1 MELTR
6 STAQPIV
13 VSDASDAERR
23 LFLRRVY
30 GHLAGATA
38 GFVAVEA
45 LLQALPFSLDL
56 ARTMT
61 SSGVSWLL
69 VILAFSVLGAIAG
82 RWAGPG
88 QPLSQQY
95 LGLSLYTLG
104 QAIIFLPIIAYARL
118 SDPDAL
124 VIAGVLTLAVR
135 VGLTL
140 IALDPGTSFGF
151 LRPALII
158 GGAVA
163 LGVILVALLFGL
175 GLGAWFSLAM
185 IVFFAGSIL
194 YQTDRL
200 TRTHRTDAYVSGA
213 LSLFASFMG
222 LLWYVLR
229 LVLGQRR

>member
-1 MELTR
+1 MDITR
-6 STAQPIV
+6 STGQATV
-13 VSDASDAERR
+13 VASASAEERR

-30 GHLAGATA
+30 GHLALATA

-45 LLQALPFSLDL
+45 GLQALPFSLDI
-56 ARTMT
+56 ARKMT
-61 SSGVSWLL
+61 GSGVTWLL
-69 VILAFSVLGAIAG
+69 VILAFSALGAVAS

-95 LGLSLYTLG
+95 LGLSLYTAG

-124 VIAGVLTLAVR
+124 VIAGVLTLAVG
-135 VGLTL
+135 VGLSL
-140 IALDPGTSFGF
+140 IALDPSTSFGF
-151 LRPALII
+151 LRSALLI

-163 LGVILVALLFGL
+163 LGVIVVALLFGL
-175 GLGAWFSLAM
+175 SLGAWFSLAM

-194 YQTDRL
+194 YQTDQL
-200 TRTHRTDAYVSGA
+200 TRTHRIDAYVSGA

>member
-1 MELTR
+1 MDITR
-6 STAQPIV
+6 STSQPV
-13 VSDASDAERR
+13 LVASASTEERK

-30 GHLAGATA
+30 GHLAGATVA
-38 GFVAVEA
+38 FVAIEA
-45 LLQALPFSLDL
+45 LLQALPFSLDV

-61 SSGVSWLL
+61 GSGVTWLL
-69 VILAFSVLGAIAG
+69 VILAFSALGAIAG

-88 QPLSQQY
+88 QPLRQQY
-95 LGLSLYTLG
+95 LGLSLYTVG
-104 QAIIFLPIIAYARL
+104 EAIIFLPIIAYARL

-124 VIAGVLTLAVR
+124 AIAGILTLAVG
-135 VGLTL
+135 VGLSL
-140 IALDPGTSFGF
+140 IALDPATSFGF
-151 LRPALII
+151 LRPALMI

-163 LGVILVALLFGL
+163 FGVIIVALLFGFS
-175 GLGAWFSLAM
+175 LGAWFSLAM
-185 IVFFAGSIL
+185 ILFFAGSIL

-200 TRTHRTDAYVSGA
+200 TKTSRTDGYVSGA

>member
-1 MELTR
+1 MEITR
-6 STAQPIV
+6 PTTQPV
-13 VSDASDAERR
+13 LVERATEQER
-23 LFLRRVY
+23 QLFLRRVY
-30 GHLAGATA
+30 GHLAGATV
-38 GFVAVEA
+38 GFVVVEA
-45 LLQALPFSLDL
+45 LLQALPFSLDI
-56 ARTMT
+56 ARRMT
-61 SSGVSWLL
+61 GSGVAWLL
-69 VILAFSVLGAIAG
+69 VILGFSVLGAIAG

-124 VIAGVLTLAVR
+124 AIAAVLTLAVG
-135 VGLTL
+135 VGLSM

-158 GGAVA
+158 GGVLAFG
-163 LGVILVALLFGL
+163 LIIVALLFGL
-175 GLGAWFSLAM
+175 SLGTWFSLAM

-194 YQTDRL
+194 YQTDQL
-200 TRTHRTDAYVSGA
+200 TRTHRTDAYVAGA

-229 LVLGQRR
+229 LVMSQRR

>member
-1 MELTR
+1 MDITR
-6 STAQPIV
+6 STTQPV
-13 VSDASDAERR
+13 LVASAPDADRR

-30 GHLAGATA
+30 GHLAAATL
-38 GFVAVEA
+38 GFVVVEA

-61 SSGVSWLL
+61 GSGVTWLL
-69 VILAFSVLGAIAG
+69 VILGFSVLGAVAG

-104 QAIIFLPIIAYARL
+104 QAVIFLPIIAYARL

-124 VIAGVLTLAVR
+124 GIAGVLTLAVGA
-135 VGLTL
+135 GLTL
-140 IALDPGTSFGF
+140 IALDPATSFGY
-151 LRPALII
+151 LRPALMV

-163 LGVILVALLFGL
+163 FGVIVVALLFGF

-194 YQTDRL
+194 YQTDQL
-200 TRTHRTDAYVSGA
+200 TRTHRTDAYVAGA

-229 LVLGQRR
+229 LVLSQRR